1 MKKLTV
7 FCSAV
12 ILSIAVLTG
21 CNSTPV
27 DPGTPP
33 SDVIDPGISEGNSN
47 SAGNITNSASGIGTG
62 GNSHVSQGTNGGQQG
77 ADNAEV
83 LENAVS
89 VRIGND
95 GKKDWYI
102 NMYDNAAS
110 RTMLGYL
117 SSSELRFPTYNYDDE
132 HGFVSQSVRG
142 SYTRDNEITIENVK
156 AGELYLFSG
165 GQLRFYYRDS
175 AGVNITATPIG
186 YYVETDG
193 LADAVT
199 YAYTSNLGDSWSVDV
214 YFNIRK
220 RI

>member
-1 MKKLTV
+1 MKKLITL
-7 FCSAV
+7 FTA
-12 ILSIAVLTG
+12 ILLSITALTG
-21 CNSTPV
+21 CDSKPN

-33 SDVIDPGISEGNSN
+33 SNVINPGNSN
-47 SAGNITNSASGIGTG
+47 NAGSGTQSSDSGKI
-62 GNSHVSQGTNGGQQG
+62 
-77 ADNAEV
+77 

-89 VRIGND
+89 VRIGNG

-117 SSSELRFPTYNYDDE
+117 SGSEMRFPTYNYDGE

-142 SYTRDNEITIENVK
+142 SYTRDDEITVEDVK
-156 AGELYLFSG
+156 AGELYLFNG
-165 GQLRFYYRDS
+165 GQLRFYFKDS

-199 YAYTSNLGDSWSVDV
+199 DAYTSNIGDVWNVDV

-220 RI
+220 RIK

>member
-1 MKKLTV
+1 MKKLITL
-7 FCSAV
+7 FTA
-12 ILSIAVLTG
+12 ILLSITALTG
-21 CNSTPV
+21 CDSKPN

-33 SDVIDPGISEGNSN
+33 SNVINPGDINNTGNTGSGTQN
-47 SAGNITNSASGIGTG
+47 SGSGKI
-62 GNSHVSQGTNGGQQG
+62 
-77 ADNAEV
+77 

-89 VRIGND
+89 VRIGNG

-117 SSSELRFPTYNYDDE
+117 SSSEMRFPTYNYDGG

-142 SYTRDNEITIENVK
+142 SYTRDDEITVEDVK

-165 GQLRFYYRDS
+165 GQLRFYFKDI
-175 AGVNITATPIG
+175 AGVDITATPIG

-199 YAYTSNLGDSWSVDV
+199 DAYTSNIGDVWNVDV

-220 RI
+220 RIK

>member
-1 MKKLTV
+1 MKKLVTL
-7 FCSAV
+7 FTAV
-12 ILSIAVLTG
+12 ILSITALTG
-21 CNSTPV
+21 CDSKPN

-33 SDVIDPGISEGNSN
+33 SNVIDPGNINNTGNT
-47 SAGNITNSASGIGTG
+47 GSGTQSSDSGKI
-62 GNSHVSQGTNGGQQG
+62 
-77 ADNAEV
+77 

-89 VRIGND
+89 VRIGNG

-117 SSSELRFPTYNYDDE
+117 SSSEMRFPTYNYDGE

-142 SYTRDNEITIENVK
+142 SYTRDDEITVEDVK

-165 GQLRFYYRDS
+165 GQLRFYFKDS
-175 AGVNITATPIG
+175 AGVDITATPRG

-199 YAYTSNLGDSWSVDV
+199 DAYTSNIGDVWHVDV

-220 RI
+220 RIK

>member
-1 MKKLTV
+1 MKKLVTL
-7 FCSAV
+7 FTA
-12 ILSIAVLTG
+12 ILLSITALTG
-21 CNSTPV
+21 CDSKPN

-33 SDVIDPGISEGNSN
+33 SNVINPGNFN
-47 SAGNITNSASGIGTG
+47 NAGSGTQ
-62 GNSHVSQGTNGGQQG
+62 SSDNGKI
-77 ADNAEV
+77 

-89 VRIGND
+89 VRIGNG

-117 SSSELRFPTYNYDDE
+117 SSSEMRFPTYNYDGE

-142 SYTRDNEITIENVK
+142 SYTRDDEITVEDVK

-165 GQLRFYYRDS
+165 GQLRFYFKDS
-175 AGVNITATPIG
+175 AGVDITATPIG

-199 YAYTSNLGDSWSVDV
+199 DAYTSNIGDVWHVDV

-220 RI
+220 RIK

>member
-1 MKKLTV
+1 MKKFVILFT
-7 FCSAV
+7 AI
-12 ILSIAVLTG
+12 ILSITALTG
-21 CNSTPV
+21 CNSKPA
-27 DPGTPP
+27 DPGPPP
-33 SDVIDPGISEGNSN
+33 SNVINSGSSTGDINSN
-47 SAGNITNSASGIGTG
+47 SADNGMSGTQSSAP
-62 GNSHVSQGTNGGQQG
+62 QG
-77 ADNAEV
+77 ADSGKI

-89 VRIGND
+89 VRIGNG

-117 SSSELRFPTYNYDDE
+117 SSSEMRFPTYNYDGE

-142 SYTRDNEITIENVK
+142 SYTRDDEITVEDVK

-165 GQLRFYYRDS
+165 GQLRFYFKDS
-175 AGVNITATPIG
+175 AGVNITATPVG

-199 YAYTSNLGDSWSVDV
+199 DAYTSNIGDVWNVDV

-220 RI
+220 RIE

>member
-1 MKKLTV
+1 MKKLVTL
-7 FCSAV
+7 FTA
-12 ILSIAVLTG
+12 ILLSITALTG
-21 CNSTPV
+21 CDSKPN

-33 SDVIDPGISEGNSN
+33 SNVINPGNSN
-47 SAGNITNSASGIGTG
+47 NTGSGTQNSDSGKI
-62 GNSHVSQGTNGGQQG
+62 
-77 ADNAEV
+77 

-89 VRIGND
+89 VRIGNG

-117 SSSELRFPTYNYDDE
+117 SSSEMRFPTYNYDGE
-132 HGFVSQSVRG
+132 NGFVSQSVRG
-142 SYTRDNEITIENVK
+142 SYTRDDEITVEDVK

-165 GQLRFYYRDS
+165 GQLRFYFKDS
-175 AGVNITATPIG
+175 AGVDITATRIG

-199 YAYTSNLGDSWSVDV
+199 DAYTSNIGDVWNVDV

-220 RI
+220 RIK

>member
-1 MKKLTV
+1 MKKIVAFFTAFIV
-7 FCSAV
+7 
-12 ILSIAVLTG
+12 SITALTG
-21 CNSTPV
+21 CDSKPN

-33 SDVIDPGISEGNSN
+33 SNVIDPGNINNTGNTGSGTQN
-47 SAGNITNSASGIGTG
+47 SDSGKI
-62 GNSHVSQGTNGGQQG
+62 
-77 ADNAEV
+77 

-89 VRIGND
+89 VRIGNG

-117 SSSELRFPTYNYDDE
+117 SSSEMRFPTYNYDEE

-142 SYTRDNEITIENVK
+142 SYTRDDEITVEDVK

-165 GQLRFYYRDS
+165 GQLRFYFKDS
-175 AGVNITATPIG
+175 AGVDITATPIG

-199 YAYTSNLGDSWSVDV
+199 DAYTSNIGDVWNVDV

-220 RI
+220 RIK

>member
-1 MKKLTV
+1 MKKLATL
-7 FCSAV
+7 FTAI
-12 ILSIAVLTG
+12 ILSITALTG
-21 CNSTPV
+21 CDSKPN

-33 SDVIDPGISEGNSN
+33 SNVIDPGNINNTGNT
-47 SAGNITNSASGIGTG
+47 GSGTQNPDSGKI
-62 GNSHVSQGTNGGQQG
+62 
-77 ADNAEV
+77 

-89 VRIGND
+89 VRIGNG

-117 SSSELRFPTYNYDDE
+117 SSSEMRFPTYKYDGE

-142 SYTRDNEITIENVK
+142 SYTRDDEITVEDVK

-165 GQLRFYYRDS
+165 GQLRFYFKDS
-175 AGVNITATPIG
+175 AGVNITATPVG

-199 YAYTSNLGDSWSVDV
+199 DAYTSNIGDVWHVDV

-220 RI
+220 RIK

>member
-1 MKKLTV
+1 MKKIVAFFTAFIV
-7 FCSAV
+7 
-12 ILSIAVLTG
+12 SITALTG
-21 CNSTPV
+21 CDSKPN

-33 SDVIDPGISEGNSN
+33 SNVINP
-47 SAGNITNSASGIGTG
+47 GNINNTGNTGSGTQSANSGKI
-62 GNSHVSQGTNGGQQG
+62 
-77 ADNAEV
+77 

-89 VRIGND
+89 VRIGNG

-117 SSSELRFPTYNYDDE
+117 SSSEMRFPTYNYDGE

-142 SYTRDNEITIENVK
+142 SYTRDDEITVEDVK

-165 GQLRFYYRDS
+165 GQLRFYFKDS
-175 AGVNITATPIG
+175 AGVDITATPIG

-199 YAYTSNLGDSWSVDV
+199 DAYTSNIGDVWNVDV

-220 RI
+220 RIK